1 MQAESRRAA
10 RTQRSRA
17 EVQRRHRRRARVW
30 IAVGVLTIIVL
41 SALTWLAIKA
51 LTVKNELEAAKSLI
65 ANLDDG
71 LELDA
76 RLSLVGDHAVQAVRA
91 ANDPLWAAAESV
103 PVAGENLRAVRLA
116 SEALDLIVN
125 DIAMPVLSVKDDPS
139 TASLLPAILPIL
151 ETNAPALDRLATD
164 MDTLL
169 SATTLIGPVRSGI
182 EQVGSVTTMAAP
194 LVRALPSLL
203 GVEAPKS
210 YLLVFQNN
218 AEALPLGGS
227 AASQTLVSA
236 DSGNLAITAQA
247 SSASFTPGVPVDV
260 AVDQSALDLYS
271 SYLVDHVNTSTSR
284 PDFPTA
290 AKILRAFWNRDIDP
304 TPIDGVVSIDPIAL
318 GRVLLATGPITVSN
332 VEISSDNALQVLL
345 SDAYEWWNPYASVA
359 EAAASDAFFAGVA
372 QTVFAKLS
380 TGEFDLKDMAWAVSE
395 SIQRGNIMLWSE
407 DPHVAGLTE
416 GERLS
421 GALPADDA
429 EHATVGVFFRNTS
442 ASKIDFYMN
451 SAVDVSQSCEAGTT
465 SFTATATLNLDITQ
479 ADADALPPYVKSGTA
494 GSERFRTEVFVYGPV
509 GTVATG
515 LAADGVAV
523 NPLRSDIR
531 DLGRP
536 VISFE
541 MYIAP
546 GATETVTATF
556 SGDGEFGPL
565 DVRTTP
571 MIRETAVTT
580 SARCGQ

>member
-30 IAVGVLTIIVL
+30 IAVGVLTVIVL

-182 EQVGSVTTMAAP
+182 EQVASVTTMAAP

-218 AEALPLGGS
+218 AEALPLGG
-227 AASQTLVSA
+227 VPHPRR
-236 DSGNLAITAQA
+236 
-247 SSASFTPGVPVDV
+247 SS
-260 AVDQSALDLYS
+260 
-271 SYLVDHVNTSTSR
+271 
-284 PDFPTA
+284 
-290 AKILRAFWNRDIDP
+290 
-304 TPIDGVVSIDPIAL
+304 
-318 GRVLLATGPITVSN
+318 
-332 VEISSDNALQVLL
+332 
-345 SDAYEWWNPYASVA
+345 
-359 EAAASDAFFAGVA
+359 
-372 QTVFAKLS
+372 
-380 TGEFDLKDMAWAVSE
+380 
-395 SIQRGNIMLWSE
+395 
-407 DPHVAGLTE
+407 
-416 GERLS
+416 RL
-421 GALPADDA
+421 
-429 EHATVGVFFRNTS
+429 
-442 ASKIDFYMN
+442 
-451 SAVDVSQSCEAGTT
+451 
-465 SFTATATLNLDITQ
+465 
-479 ADADALPPYVKSGTA
+479 
-494 GSERFRTEVFVYGPV
+494 
-509 GTVATG
+509 TVATSPSPRRP
-515 LAADGVAV
+515 AAH
-523 NPLRSDIR
+523 RSPPVFLSTSPSIR
-531 DLGRP
+531 ARS
-536 VISFE
+536 IS
-541 MYIAP
+541 
-546 GATETVTATF
+546 TAAIWST
-556 SGDGEFGPL
+556 
-565 DVRTTP
+565 
-571 MIRETAVTT
+571 M
-580 SARCGQ
+580 

>member
-1 MQAESRRAA
+1 MQPESRRAV

-30 IAVGVLTIIVL
+30 LTVGVLTVIVL
-41 SALTWLAIKA
+41 GAFTWLAIKA

-65 ANLDDG
+65 TNLDDG

-76 RLSLVGDHAVQAVRA
+76 RLSLVGGHAVEALRA
-91 ANDPLWAAAESV
+91 SSDPLWAAAESV
-103 PVAGENLRAVRLA
+103 PLAGENLRAVRLA

-125 DIAMPVLSVKDDPS
+125 DIALPVMAVKDDPG
-139 TASLLPAILPIL
+139 TTSLLPALLPIL
-151 ETNAPALDRLATD
+151 ERNAPTLDRLATD
-164 MDTLL
+164 MDAVLA
-169 SATTLIGPVRSGI
+169 ATTLVAPVRSGI
-182 EQVGSVTTMAAP
+182 EQVGGVTSMAAP
-194 LVRALPSLL
+194 LVRAIPSLL

-236 DSGNLAITAQA
+236 DGGNLAITAQA
-247 SSASFTPGVPVDV
+247 SSASFTPGIPVDV

-271 SYLVDHVNTSTSR
+271 TYLVDHVNTSTSR

-290 AKILRAFWNRDIDP
+290 AKILRAFWNRDINS

-318 GRVLLATGPITVSN
+318 GRVLLATGPITVSG

-380 TGEFDLKDMAWAVSE
+380 TGEFDLKDMAWALNE

-407 DPHVAGLTE
+407 DPALAKLTE

-421 GALPADDA
+421 GALPADDVDQ
-429 EHATVGVFFRNTS
+429 ATVGVFFRNTS

-451 SAVDVSQSCEAGTT
+451 SAVDVSQTCETGSAA
-465 SFTATATLNLDITQ
+465 FAATATLNLDITQ
-479 ADADALPPYVKSGTA
+479 AEADALPAYVKSGTA

-515 LAADGVAV
+515 LTADGAAV

-546 GATETVTATF
+546 GSTETVTATF
-556 SGDGEFGPL
+556 AGDGEFGPL
-565 DVRTTP
+565 EVRTTP
-571 MIRETAVTT
+571 MIRETVVTAT
-580 SARCGQ
+580 SDCDE